1 MEEHMMFGS
10 TAPDEYFMRLALR
23 EAEKAYEHQEV
34 PIGAVIV
41 HGNKV
46 IGRGYNQIEMLQ
58 DPTAHAEMIAITA
71 AADALGSRR
80 LLDCTLYVTIEPCC
94 MCAGAIVLARVPRL
108 VFGAADPK
116 AGACTSLYTITED
129 SRLNHRCTVEH
140 GVLQQDCAAIIR
152 SFFVERRKAKNNG
165 GNAGTA

>member
-1 MEEHMMFGS
+1 MFGS
-10 TAPDEYFMRLALR
+10 SNTDEYYMRLALR
-23 EAEKAYEHQEV
+23 EAEKAYERQEV

-41 HGNKV
+41 HENKV
-46 IGRGYNQIEMLQ
+46 IGKGYNQIEMLQ

-71 AADALGSRR
+71 AVSSLGSRR

-94 MCAGAIVLARVPRL
+94 MCAGAIVLARIPRL

-116 AGACTSLYTITED
+116 AGACTSLYSITED

-140 GVLQQDCAAIIR
+140 GLLQEDSAGIIR
-152 SFFVERRKAKNNG
+152 AFFAERRKAKSNG
-165 GNAGTA
+165 GVSGAGLV

>member
-1 MEEHMMFGS
+1 MFGS
-10 TAPDEYFMRLALR
+10 SNTDEYYMRLALR
-23 EAEKAYEHQEV
+23 EAEKAYERQEV

-41 HGNKV
+41 HENKV
-46 IGRGYNQIEMLQ
+46 IGKGYNQIEMLQ

-71 AADALGSRR
+71 AVSSLGSRR

-94 MCAGAIVLARVPRL
+94 MCAGAIVLARIPRL

-116 AGACTSLYTITED
+116 AGACTSLYSITED

-140 GVLQQDCAAIIR
+140 GLLQEDCAGIIR
-152 SFFVERRKAKNNG
+152 AFFAERRKAKSNG
-165 GNAGTA
+165 GLSGAGLV